1 MDKESQ
7 YLNDLYDDYILTAIK
22 SPSRAKKA
30 WRVYEDAVAKS
41 MPNRVM
47 REIVWDEHKN
57 HQNLRKAIVRKASG
71 LLVFVEKVV

>member
-30 WRVYEDAVAKS
+30 WQVYEDAVAKS

-47 REIVWDEHKN
+47 RKVVWDEHHD
-57 HQNLRKAIVRKASG
+57 HQKLRKAIVRKASH
-71 LLVFVEKVV
+71 LLIFVEKVV

>member
-1 MDKESQ
+1 MDKESK

-41 MPNRVM
+41 MPNRIM
-47 REIVWDEHKN
+47 RKVVWDEHN
-57 HQNLRKAIVRKASG
+57 DHQNLRKAIVLEASH
-71 LLVFVEKVV
+71 LLSLVEKVV